1 MIRPAAPELDV
12 VVVAFGAP
20 DLLASCLERLEKRFP
35 VVVVDNS
42 SDSSVQAVVE
52 RNGATYVDP
61 GRNLGFAAGVNLGL
75 SSRKHDNDVL
85 LLNPDATI
93 DPEDALRLLDR
104 LHHSDDLAC
113 VAPLQVD
120 QNGEAA
126 RIGWPFPTPFGAW
139 MEAIGLG
146 FLRRRIDFLIGSVL
160 LVRAAALEQ
169 VGLFDTEFF
178 LYAEETD
185 WQRRASELGWRVE
198 LCQDAVAVHV
208 GAGTGGDRSKRET
221 HFHASIERY
230 VRKHHGAIGWWIFRC
245 GAMTGALVRALVLP
259 GDRGREAAA
268 RFRLYRSGPIRSE
281 SVRALTGG

>member
-1 MIRPAAPELDV
+1 MTRAAAPGPDV

-20 DLLASCLERLEKRFP
+20 DLLATCLERLEGRFP

-42 SDSSVQAVVE
+42 SDSSVRVVTE
-52 RNGATYVDP
+52 RSGAIYVDP

-75 SSRKHDNDVL
+75 SRRQGTDDVL
-85 LLNPDATI
+85 VLNPDAAI
-93 DPEDALRLLDR
+93 DPDDVLRLCDR
-104 LHHSDDLAC
+104 LHQSDDLAC
-113 VAPLQVD
+113 VAPVQVD
-120 QNGEAA
+120 QAGEAA
-126 RIGWPFPTPFGAW
+126 RVGWPFPTPVGAW
-139 MEAIGLG
+139 IEALGLG

-160 LVRAAALEQ
+160 LVRDEALAE

-185 WQRRASELGWRVE
+185 WQRRARALGWKVE
-198 LCQDAVAVHV
+198 LCLDVVAVHV

-230 VRKHHGAIGWWIFRC
+230 VRKHHGVIGWWIFRC

-259 GDRGREAAA
+259 GARGREAAA
-268 RFRLYRSGPIRSE
+268 RFRLYRTGPIRSE
-281 SVRALTGG
+281 SVLALAGG